1 MAPIYINAENGS
13 AKKIMETIVSDNIT
27 TEANRP
33 VVIVGRTSHFL
44 LSFKKGEVTLSI
56 FEESD
61 SKLVKLASFNYCYI
75 AIEPIVEAFCLLM
88 GNLGVDLG

>member
-1 MAPIYINAENGS
+1 MAPIYINAESTS

-61 SKLVKLASFNYCYI
+61 SKLNKLASFNYRYI

-88 GNLGVDLG
+88 GNLGVDLD